1 MFIVQATGVL
11 EYTRLGMLV
20 SNKYSNLFNLLVS
33 KEEDNGL

>member
-20 SNKYSNLFNLLVS
+20 SNKGSNLFNMFVS
-33 KEEDNGL
+33 KEENKGL